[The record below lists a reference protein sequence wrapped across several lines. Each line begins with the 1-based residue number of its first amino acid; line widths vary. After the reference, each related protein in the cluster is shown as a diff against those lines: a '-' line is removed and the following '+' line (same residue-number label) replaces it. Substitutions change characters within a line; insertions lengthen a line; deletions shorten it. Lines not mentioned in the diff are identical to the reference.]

1 MATQNKD
8 FKVKNGLIVGN
19 STNLVNYTS
28 ASPFNPFQGQL
39 WIDEPSLYAWSGS
52 AWTLIGD
59 GNTGG
64 GGGSASGT
72 PFNIPNTLVARS
84 ASGSF
89 QIGSVDFHTASPVP
103 LAVGRMTWDDGEGT
117 VSLGLKGGAINL
129 EIGQEEVAFCYNG
142 TGLTITRGEVVR
154 VIGVQGQRPRIAL
167 ASAVTELG
175 SSKTFGV
182 AAHDIL
188 DGEEGFVT
196 TFGIVSEVNTS
207 LFVEGDALWLSASA
221 GQFTNVMPTPPYHS
235 VFIGYCL
242 KSAPSSGR
250 VFVKIQN
257 GYELEELHNVLITS
271 LNDKEI
277 LSYNQSAS
285 LWVNKNL
292 ATAIAEVDG
301 SGSGIDADLLDG
313 QHASYFLNTSSATQT
328 KYGDLNIEGT
338 FTTQNLIVS
347 GSTTTIGTTS
357 LEVYDPIIY
366 IGLSQYTSDVLDL
379 GFIAPYGDIG
389 SSSAAGQ
396 HNHTG
401 LVRDHTDKKWKLLA
415 TADHPINNF
424 MDFNSP
430 SVTYAT
436 LVVGTI
442 ETSSSAVV
450 TDFNADMLDGY
461 HASYFL
467 AAGTASSIYLTQAN
481 ASATY
486 ATQQEFNNLK
496 IAVIMG
502 IY

>member
-89 QIGSVDFHTASPVP
+89 KIGAVDFHTASPVP

-117 VSLGLKGGAINL
+117 VSLGLKGGAVNL

-142 TGLTITRGEVVR
+142 TGLTITGGEVVR

-167 ASAVTELG
+167 ASALTESG
-175 SSKTFGV
+175 SSKTFGI

-188 DGEEGFVT
+188 NGEEGFVA
-196 TFGIVSEVNTS
+196 TFGIVPEINTS
-207 LFVEGDALWLSASA
+207 LFAEGDALWLSASA
-221 GQFTNVMPTPPYHS
+221 GQFTNVMPTSPYHA

-257 GYELEELHNVLITS
+257 GYEIGELHDVLITS
-271 LNDKEI
+271 LNNKEI

-292 ATAIAEVDG
+292 ATAITEVDG
-301 SGSGIDADLLDG
+301 VGSGIDSDLFHG
-313 QHASYFLNTSSATQT
+313 FEPFFFVNTSSAVQEKT
-328 KYGDLNIEGT
+328 GNFT
-338 FTTQNLIVS
+338 FHGALTVNELVIS
-347 GSTTTIGTTS
+347 GSALTISTTNVAIEDS
-357 LEVYDPIIY
+357 VIQLA
-366 IGLSQYTSDVLDL
+366 LSQYNSDGLDI
-379 GFIAPYGDIG
+379 GFVGSYGDG
-389 SSSAAGQ
+389 GTSSA
-396 HNHTG
+396 NHYH
-401 LVRDHTDKKWKLLA
+401 VSFARDASQNKWKLLSKSPA
-415 TADHPINNF
+415 PVNNVF
-424 MDFNSP
+424 DYTDPAIEFGVLQIAALEVSS
-430 SVTYAT
+430 SVT
-436 LVVGTI
+436 
-442 ETSSSAVV
+442 V
-450 TDFNADMLDGY
+450 TNFNADMLDGY
-461 HASYFL
+461 HQSYFL
-467 AAGTASSIYLTQAN
+467 PAETASVVYLTQSV